1 MSVFTSLEKPIIQT
15 FLDQMG
21 LGALLRYEG
30 AAHGIENSNY
40 FITTQEANNQRG
52 HFVLTLF
59 EQLSAAEIPFYIELL
74 ESLQKAGL
82 PVPAALHDQRGH
94 TLFTLAEKP
103 CILVPRFKGHHV
115 EQSNVQQCQQI
126 GQTLA
131 RIHLATRPLTTTK
144 INDRG
149 LDWMHS
155 MQAPLSPFLSA
166 AENAMLTEE
175 LLFYQQEIP
184 KLNLPQGIIHSDLFR
199 DNALFENDQLS
210 GVIDFYNACT
220 DFFLYDLAVTVNDWC
235 IEADGTL
242 ATQRLKALI
251 SAYHLERPLSR
262 QEQQAWPMLIRL
274 AATRFWLSRLE
285 SWHLENPNLE
295 AISSGTKKADR
306 KEQNV
311 GKDKIQII
319 TVKNPREFEL
329 ILIDRIDHAVSI
341 EDFLWLPNLLKTET
355 YKVTASP

>member
-15 FLDQMG
+15 FLDQFD
-21 LGALLRYEG
+21 LGTLLRYEG
-30 AAHGIENSNY
+30 AAHGIENTNY
-40 FITTQEANNQRG
+40 FITTQEANNQQG

-59 EQLSAAEIPFYIELL
+59 EQLTAAEIPFYIELL

-82 PVPAALHDQRGH
+82 PVPAALRDQRGRN
-94 TLFTLAEKP
+94 LFTLAKKP

-115 EQSNVQQCQQI
+115 EQANLQQCQHI

-131 RIHLATRPLTTTK
+131 KIHLATQPLTASLA
-144 INDRG
+144 NDRG
-149 LDWMHS
+149 LNWMLS
-155 MQAPLSPFLSA
+155 MQAPLTPFLSESA
-166 AENAMLTEE
+166 SAMLTNE

-242 ATQRLKALI
+242 AIQRLEALI
-251 SAYHLERPLSR
+251 SAYHQERPLSDH
-262 QEQQAWPMLIRL
+262 EQQAWPLLIRF
-274 AATRFWLSRLE
+274 AASRFWLSRLE
-285 SWHLENPNLE
+285 SWYLQNPNQEDTVLNHQKE
-295 AISSGTKKADR
+295 THR
-306 KEQNV
+306 KEQRLE
-311 GKDKIQII
+311 KDNIQIV
-319 TVKNPREFEL
+319 TVKNPQEFER
-329 ILIDRIDHAVSI
+329 ILKDRIENPVSI
-341 EDFLWLPNLLKTET
+341 DGLL
-355 YKVTASP
+355 